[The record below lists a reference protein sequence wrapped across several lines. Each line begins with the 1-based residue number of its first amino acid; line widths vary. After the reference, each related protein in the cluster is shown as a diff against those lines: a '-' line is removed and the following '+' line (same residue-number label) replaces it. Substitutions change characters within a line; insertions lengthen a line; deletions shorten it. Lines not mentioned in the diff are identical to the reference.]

1 MIHIIIFVPLLG
13 AALDIFDQLF
23 TPVGRT
29 IILVALAVGLLAAV
43 LRPEFKLTN
52 RFLRSSIVSLI
63 GALFTFVLSTQLNL
77 GAVIA
82 SAIVGLVGA
91 RVFKDNDQ
99 VVMYLGAFVGMSS
112 ALRFPT
118 LLPLI
123 VAGLLGGLFFEL
135 LDDSWV
141 GVGGRLG
148 TLAAAA
154 VVVVLV
160 VMGGV

>member
-1 MIHIIIFVPLLG
+1 MIHIIIFLPLLG

-29 IILVALAVGLLAAV
+29 VILLALAAGLLAAV
-43 LRPEFKLTN
+43 LRPEFKLKN
-52 RFLRSSIVSLI
+52 ELLRSAIISLV
-63 GALFTFVLSTQLNL
+63 GAMLTFVLSTQLNL